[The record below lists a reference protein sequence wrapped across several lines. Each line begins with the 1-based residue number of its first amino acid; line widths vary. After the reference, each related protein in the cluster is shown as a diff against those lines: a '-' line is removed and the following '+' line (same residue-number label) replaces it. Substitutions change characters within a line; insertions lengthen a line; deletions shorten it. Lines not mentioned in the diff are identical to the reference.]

1 MADTTAISFSCN
13 PLNEILANTGIDAEV
28 GGTVIEYAPYNNTDI
43 TYKGTKGWRPYGIS
57 ETSVRPVPSIDNYMP
72 MSGQVSKAGDVL
84 ETARRVEIPV
94 SLVYATWYGK
104 QAAHGTD
111 QTTITEPT
119 SPITTTVDETPSA
132 ATNFSIV
139 VASTT
144 GLVANQE
151 IGIVTGNSTYGTQEE
166 FTIIKSVDAG
176 TKTVTFFK
184 PIFQLP
190 EDGATVRVIA
200 EKKLS
205 IIACELPD
213 AKQIRI
219 VKFDRSAGK
228 IRIDHILKAKIKAIA
243 GADDGDGKTAS
254 KYGFTLECLPEYNPS
269 TSKFSFYDT
278 YYIN

>member
-28 GGTVIEYAPYNNTDI
+28 GGTVIEYANYNNTDI

-57 ETSVRPVPSIDNYMP
+57 ETAVRLVPSIENYMP
-72 MSGQVSKAGDVL
+72 KSGQVSVTNDVL
-84 ETARRVEIPV
+84 ETGRAVEIPV
-94 SLVYATWYGK
+94 TILYPTWYAK
-104 QAAHGTD
+104 QVAHGTNT
-111 QTTITEPT
+111 TTITEPT

-151 IGIVTGNSTYGTQEE
+151 IGIITGNATYGTQEE
-166 FTIIKSVDAG
+166 FTIIKSVDSG
-176 TKTVTFFK
+176 TKTVTFVK

-190 EDGATVRVIA
+190 EDGAAVRVIA
-200 EKKLS
+200 EKNLES
-205 IIACELPD
+205 LACND
-213 AKQIRI
+213 IGKKQIRI

-228 IRIDHILKAKIKAIA
+228 IRIDHALAGKLKAIG
-243 GADDGDGKTAS
+243 GADDGNGQVAT
-254 KYGFTLECLPEYNPS
+254 KYSFTLELLPIYN
-269 TSKFSFYDT
+269 TITGKNSFYKT
-278 YYIN
+278 HYIN